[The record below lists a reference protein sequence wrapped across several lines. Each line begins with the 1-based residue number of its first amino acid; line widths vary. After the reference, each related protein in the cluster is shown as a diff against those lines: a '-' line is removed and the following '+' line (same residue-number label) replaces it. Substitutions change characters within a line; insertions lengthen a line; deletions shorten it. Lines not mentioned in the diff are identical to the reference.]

1 MVTEQRTRFT
11 NLQLLLLE
19 QFAREVSEEDL
30 RNIRDL
36 ISRYFAERLVKMAD
50 EAWVRN
56 GWTNETMEEWL
67 NDPNQ

>member
-1 MVTEQRTRFT
+1 MVTEQKNQFT

-30 RNIRDL
+30 KNIRHL
-36 ISRYFAERLVKMAD
+36 IGDYFARRMVKMAD
-50 EAWVRN
+50 DAWVRN
-56 GWTNETMEEWL
+56 GWSNETMEEWL